1 MKEGVIQFDVDFAT
15 GDAEVFKFAANP
27 RDVAFLF
34 ASVMFR
40 IEARDDAI
48 DGENVEHVQAFEHG
62 GRERVMR
69 IVVGLVAARHVRI
82 AILERNEATKFE
94 GVDAR
99 VAMTADYRQGTLRLN
114 VDLVMKR
121 PSEVCTKRVSTRVE
135 MERAGRLRGHAYHLW
150 K

>member
-1 MKEGVIQFDVDFAT
+1 MKEGVIQFDVDFTT
-15 GDAEVFKFAANP
+15 GDAEVFEFAADP
-27 RDVAFLF
+27 GDVAFSLIG
-34 ASVMFR
+34 VMFR
-40 IEARDDAI
+40 IETRHDAI

-69 IVVGLVAARHVRI
+69 IVVGLVATGHVRI
-82 AILERNEATKFE
+82 AILEGNEAAKFE
-94 GVDAR
+94 GIDAR

-114 VDLVMKR
+114 VDLMMKR

-135 MERAGRLRGHAYHLW
+135 MERTGRLRGHAYHLW

>member
-1 MKEGVIQFDVDFAT
+1 MKEGVIQFDVDFTT
-15 GDAEVFKFAANP
+15 GDAEIFEFAANP
-27 RDVAFLF
+27 RDIAFLF

-40 IEARDDAI
+40 IESRDDAI
-48 DGENVEHVQAFEHG
+48 DGENIEHVQAFEHG

-69 IVVGLVAARHVRI
+69 IVVGLVATGHVRI
-82 AILERNEATKFE
+82 AILEGNEAAKFE
-94 GVDAR
+94 RIDAR

-114 VDLVMKR
+114 VDLMMKW

-135 MERAGRLRGHAYHLW
+135 MERAGRLRGHAHHLW